1 MDLATIQ
8 TIVSETFQ
16 NMPIWGI
23 ITGLIS
29 GVLVKIL
36 WDNILAWVL
45 VKYWPEKYLQVF
57 YGWVSEFNLNVL
69 NKLPDKTRKVVEGK
83 LNELLEKIQEI
94 IES

>member
-1 MDLATIQ
+1 MDLTAIQ
-8 TIVSETFQ
+8 AVITETFGSM
-16 NMPIWGI
+16 NIWAI
-23 ITGLIS
+23 VTGLIS

-36 WDNILAWVL
+36 WDNILAWAL

-57 YGWVSEFNLNVL
+57 YGWVESFNTDVL

-83 LNELLEKIQEI
+83 INELLEKIQEI